1 MVVTTVVAV
10 MKAMETVRAD
20 FDPAEE
26 ETMALSVAESTEAQL
41 AEAEVEVLALATT
54 DGLGGRSGSSEVLPS
69 AGPFVD
75 CVLANLSVVSIWRV
89 RHL

>member
-26 ETMALSVAESTEAQL
+26 ETMALSVAESTEAVQL

-69 AGPFVD
+69 LDHSWTVFLRTFQWCLFGA
-75 CVLANLSVVSIWRV
+75 
-89 RHL
+89 

>member
-1 MVVTTVVAV
+1 MTTVVAV

-26 ETMALSVAESTEAQL
+26 ETMALSVAESTEAVQL

-54 DGLGGRSGSSEVLPS
+54 DGRSVRFFRGSSF